1 MKLRIR
7 GNSVRLR
14 VAQGEAQTVGDG
26 GGVEECTL
34 FPGGASLRYRLEA
47 AAVEAIDAS
56 FSDACLCV
64 RVPRAQAAEWAS
76 GRQVALEG
84 TVAVDGGAL
93 KILIEKDFHCLKP
106 RDPAEDHDAFPH
118 PRAR

>member
-14 VAQGEAQTVGDG
+14 VAQGEAQAVGDG
-26 GGVEECTL
+26 GSVEERTL
-34 FPGGASLRYRLEA
+34 FPGGSALRYRVEA
-47 AAVEAIDAS
+47 AEVESIDAS
-56 FSDACLCV
+56 FTDGCLCV
-64 RVPRAQAAEWAS
+64 RVPRSQATAWAS

-84 TVAVDGGAL
+84 AVAIDGGEL